1 MSTYECIQNYLISK
15 LSSSMN
21 LKTECIQNYLI
32 SKLNSS
38 MNLKT
43 EECIYFETNKYNQII
58 SDEVNQVE

>member
-1 MSTYECIQNYLISK
+1 
-15 LSSSMN
+15 MN